1 MHTLAAGTLTP
12 TEITIFLLSLA
23 ILLGVARL
31 FGEIA
36 KRFGQPTV
44 LGEIIA
50 GVVLGATV
58 LGNFAP
64 DAYNWLFPQYLHDH
78 DSGNPIYYD
87 KIDEDGNAYTT
98 TAIDPQTGE
107 TITLTIP
114 DRYDEA
120 GEINKEGKVPSLVKV
135 GLESFF
141 VLAVCLLLL
150 VAGLEVD
157 LSIVTKQGK
166 AAVLVSVLGMVIPF
180 VVGFGVS
187 YALAVYAINTDD
199 AINLIGYNV
208 GVESPIPFA
217 LFLGIAMSITALP
230 VIAKILMDLNMF
242 RSDMGMLIMSS
253 AMVNDL
259 LGWIGFALVIAMIM
273 PEGQSAMSL
282 PFVITATLIFVGFML
297 TAGRWLADKSI
308 PWVQAHSS
316 WPGGILGFVFVL
328 ALLCAA
334 LTEWIGIHA
343 IFGAFL
349 AGIALGDSKHLT
361 GRTRETIE
369 QIVTYIFAPV
379 FFAGVALR
387 VDFWAD
393 FDIVIVLIVLVIAI
407 IGKVFGCYIGAKW
420 AGMNK
425 RESWAIGF
433 GMSARGAMEIILGQ
447 IALTFGLIE
456 KDLFVAIVIMAIVTS
471 VIAGPL
477 MQKALDRQQQK
488 KFADLLSNKAFVAKL
503 RAVTRKDAIRELAEA
518 AAPLTGL
525 DADLIDKAVW
535 QREQTM
541 STGVGNGVAVPHGRI
556 PGLSKPQLLV
566 GVSPAGI
573 DFDAGDGLAAE
584 IICMLLTPEDDQLA
598 QIEMLRAVAETFND
612 PAIRRSAVEAEGY
625 TQFRAAIAV
634 STAPAAH

>member
-1 MHTLAAGTLTP
+1 MVSMHMLAAGILTP
-12 TEITIFLLSLA
+12 YEITIFLLSLA
-23 ILLGVARL
+23 VLLGIARL

-36 KRFGQPTV
+36 KRYGQPTV
-44 LGEIIA
+44 LGEILA

-58 LGNFAP
+58 LGNLAP
-64 DAYNWLFPQYLHDH
+64 GAYDQLFPQYLNDH
-78 DSGNPIYYD
+78 QSGEPVFYD
-87 KIDEDGNAYTT
+87 KTDPETGEAYTRT
-98 TAIDPQTGE
+98 IKDPSTGE
-107 TITLTIP
+107 QTVVTIP
-114 DRYDEA
+114 DRNYDA
-120 GEINKEGKVPSLVKV
+120 EGNLTSEGRVPSLVKV
-135 GLESFF
+135 GLEAFF

-166 AAVLVSVLGMVIPF
+166 AAVLVSVLGMVFPF
-180 VVGFGVS
+180 VVGAGVA
-187 YALAVYAINTDD
+187 YLLAVNAD
-199 AINLIGYNV
+199 NLIGYNTES
-208 GVESPIPFA
+208 GSPIPFA

-242 RSDMGMLIMSS
+242 KSDMGMLIMSS

-259 LGWIGFALVIAMIM
+259 LGWIGFALVIAMIL
-273 PEGQSAMSL
+273 PEGESALSL
-282 PFVITATLIFVGFML
+282 QFVIPATLVFVGFML
-297 TAGRWLADKSI
+297 TGGRWLADKII

-349 AGIALGDSKHLT
+349 AGIAIGDSKHLVA
-361 GRTRETIE
+361 RTRETIE
-369 QIVTYIFAPV
+369 QIVTYIFAPI

-407 IGKVFGCYIGAKW
+407 IGKVIGCYVGAKL

-447 IALTFGLIE
+447 IALSFGLIE

-477 MQKALDRQQQK
+477 MQKALDRRQQK
-488 KFADLLSNKAFVAKL
+488 KFSDLLSSKAFIPRLK
-503 RAVTRKDAIRELAEA
+503 AVTRRDAINELAKVA
-518 AAPLTGL
+518 AKASDF
-525 DADLIDKAVW
+525 DAKSISAAVW
-535 QREQTM
+535 EREQTM
-541 STGVGNGVAVPHGRI
+541 STGIGNGIAVPHGRI
-556 PGLSKPQLLV
+556 AGLSKSHLIV
-566 GVSPAGI
+566 GVSPPGI
-573 DFDAGDGLAAE
+573 DFDAADGVAAE
-584 IICMLLTPEDDQLA
+584 IVCMLLTPIDDQLS
-598 QIEMLRAVAETFND
+598 QIEMLRAVAEAFSD
-612 PAIRRSAVEAEGY
+612 PLIRRSAVEADGY
-625 TQFRAAIAV
+625 TEFRAAIAV
-634 STAPAAH
+634 GSAPAH

>member
-1 MHTLAAGTLTP
+1 MHMLAAGILTP
-12 TEITIFLLSLA
+12 YEITIFLLSLA
-23 ILLGVARL
+23 VLLGIARL

-36 KRFGQPTV
+36 KRYGQPTV
-44 LGEIIA
+44 LGEILA

-58 LGNFAP
+58 LGNLAP
-64 DAYNWLFPQYLHDH
+64 GAYDQLFPQYLNDH
-78 DSGNPIYYD
+78 QSGEPVFYD
-87 KIDEDGNAYTT
+87 KTDPETGEAYTRT
-98 TAIDPQTGE
+98 IKDPSTGE
-107 TITLTIP
+107 QTVVTIP
-114 DRYDEA
+114 DRNYDA
-120 GEINKEGKVPSLVKV
+120 EGNLTSEGRVPSLVKV
-135 GLESFF
+135 GLEAFF

-166 AAVLVSVLGMVIPF
+166 AAVLVSVLGMVFPF
-180 VVGFGVS
+180 VVGAGVA
-187 YALAVYAINTDD
+187 YLLAVNAD
-199 AINLIGYNV
+199 NLIGYNTES
-208 GVESPIPFA
+208 GSPIPFA

-242 RSDMGMLIMSS
+242 KSDMGMLIMSS

-259 LGWIGFALVIAMIM
+259 LGWIGFALVIAMIL
-273 PEGQSAMSL
+273 PEGESALSL
-282 PFVITATLIFVGFML
+282 QFVIPATLVFVGFML
-297 TAGRWLADKSI
+297 TGGRWLADKII

-349 AGIALGDSKHLT
+349 AGIAIGDSKHLVA
-361 GRTRETIE
+361 RTRETIE
-369 QIVTYIFAPV
+369 QIVTYIFAPI

-407 IGKVFGCYIGAKW
+407 IGKVIGCYVGAKL

-447 IALTFGLIE
+447 IALSFGLIE

-477 MQKALDRQQQK
+477 MQKALDRRQQK
-488 KFADLLSNKAFVAKL
+488 KFSDLLSSKAFIPRLK
-503 RAVTRKDAIRELAEA
+503 AVTRRDAINELAKVA
-518 AAPLTGL
+518 AKASDF
-525 DADLIDKAVW
+525 DAESISSAVW
-535 QREQTM
+535 EREQTM
-541 STGVGNGVAVPHGRI
+541 STGIGNGIAVPHGRI
-556 PGLSKPQLLV
+556 AGLSKSHLIV
-566 GVSPAGI
+566 GVSPPGI
-573 DFDAGDGLAAE
+573 DFDAADGVAAE
-584 IICMLLTPEDDQLA
+584 IVCMLLTPIDDQLS
-598 QIEMLRAVAETFND
+598 QIEMLRAVAEAFSD
-612 PAIRRSAVEAEGY
+612 PLIRRSAVEADGY
-625 TQFRAAIAV
+625 TEFRAAIAV
-634 STAPAAH
+634 GSAPAH

>member
-1 MHTLAAGTLTP
+1 MHTLAAGILTP

-23 ILLGVARL
+23 VLLGVARL

-36 KRFGQPTV
+36 KRYGQPTV
-44 LGEIIA
+44 LGEILA

-64 DAYNWLFPQYLHDH
+64 QTYNWLFPEYLEDH
-78 DSGNPIYYD
+78 QSGNQIYYD
-87 KIDEDGNAYTT
+87 KVDEDGNAYETS
-98 TAIDPQTGE
+98 AVDPVTGE

-114 DRYDEA
+114 DKLDET
-120 GEINKEGKVPSLVKV
+120 GEVNKDGKVPSLVKV

-141 VLAVCLLLL
+141 VLSVCLLLL

-166 AAVLVSVLGMVIPF
+166 AAFLVSILGMVIPF
-180 VVGFGVS
+180 AVGFGVS
-187 YALAVYAINTDD
+187 YVLAIYADNW
-199 AINLIGYNV
+199 IGYNI
-208 GVESPIPFA
+208 ESDSPIPFA

-242 RSDMGMLIMSS
+242 KSDMGMLIMSS

-259 LGWIGFALVIAMIM
+259 LGWIGFALVIAMII
-273 PEGQSAMSL
+273 PEGESALSL
-282 PFVITATLIFVGFML
+282 QFVIPATLVFVGFML
-297 TAGRWLADKSI
+297 TAGRWLADKVI
-308 PWVQAHSS
+308 PIVQAYTS

-328 ALLCAA
+328 ALLCAS

-361 GRTRETIE
+361 SRTRETIE
-369 QIVTYIFAPV
+369 QIVTYIFAPI

-393 FDIVIVLIVLVIAI
+393 FDIAIVLIVLIIAI
-407 IGKVFGCYIGAKW
+407 IGKVFGCYLGAKL
-420 AGMNK
+420 AGLNK

-447 IALTFGLIE
+447 IALSFGLIE

-477 MQKALDRQQQK
+477 MQKALDRRQQK
-488 KFADLLSNKAFVAKL
+488 KFTDLLSSKAFVSRLK
-503 RAVTRKDAIRELAEA
+503 AVTRKDAIRELAEVA
-518 AAPLTGL
+518 ASVTGL
-525 DADLIDKAVW
+525 DADIINTTVW
-535 QREQTM
+535 KREQTM
-541 STGVGNGVAVPHGRI
+541 STGIGNGVAVPHGRI
-556 PGLSKPQLLV
+556 EGLAKPQLIV
-566 GVSPAGI
+566 GVSPPGI

-584 IICMLLTPEDDQLA
+584 IVCMLLTPAEDQLS
-598 QIEMLRAVAETFND
+598 QIEMLRAVAEAFND
-612 PAIRRSAVEAEGY
+612 PARRRSSVESEGY
-625 TQFRAAIAV
+625 TEFRAAISV
-634 STAPAAH
+634 GSAPAH

>member
-1 MHTLAAGTLTP
+1 MVSMHMLAAGILTP
-12 TEITIFLLSLA
+12 YEITIFLLSLA
-23 ILLGVARL
+23 VLLGIARL

-36 KRFGQPTV
+36 KRYGQPTV
-44 LGEIIA
+44 LGEILA

-58 LGNFAP
+58 LGNLAP
-64 DAYNWLFPQYLHDH
+64 GAYDQLFPQYLNDH
-78 DSGNPIYYD
+78 QSGEPVFYD
-87 KIDEDGNAYTT
+87 KTDPETGEAYTRT
-98 TAIDPQTGE
+98 IKDPSTGE
-107 TITLTIP
+107 QTVVTIP
-114 DRYDEA
+114 DRNYDA
-120 GEINKEGKVPSLVKV
+120 EGNLTSEGRVPSLVKV
-135 GLESFF
+135 GLEAFF

-166 AAVLVSVLGMVIPF
+166 AAVLVSVLGMVFPF
-180 VVGFGVS
+180 VVGAGVA
-187 YALAVYAINTDD
+187 YLLAVNAD
-199 AINLIGYNV
+199 NLIGYNTES
-208 GVESPIPFA
+208 GSPIPFA

-242 RSDMGMLIMSS
+242 KSDMGMLIMSS

-259 LGWIGFALVIAMIM
+259 LGWIGFALVIAMIL
-273 PEGQSAMSL
+273 PEGESALSL
-282 PFVITATLIFVGFML
+282 QFVIPATLVFVGFML
-297 TAGRWLADKSI
+297 TGGRWLADKII

-349 AGIALGDSKHLT
+349 AGIAIGDSKHLVA
-361 GRTRETIE
+361 RTRETIE
-369 QIVTYIFAPV
+369 QIVTYIFAPI

-407 IGKVFGCYIGAKW
+407 IGKVIGCYVGAKL

-447 IALTFGLIE
+447 IALSFGLIE

-477 MQKALDRQQQK
+477 MQKALDRRQQK
-488 KFADLLSNKAFVAKL
+488 KFSDLLSSKAFIPRLK
-503 RAVTRKDAIRELAEA
+503 AVTRRDAINELAKVA
-518 AAPLTGL
+518 AKASDF
-525 DADLIDKAVW
+525 DAESISSAVW
-535 QREQTM
+535 EREQTM
-541 STGVGNGVAVPHGRI
+541 STGIGNGIAVPHGRI
-556 PGLSKPQLLV
+556 AGLSKSHLIV
-566 GVSPAGI
+566 GVSPPGI
-573 DFDAGDGLAAE
+573 DFDAADGVAAE
-584 IICMLLTPEDDQLA
+584 IVCMLLTPIDDQLS
-598 QIEMLRAVAETFND
+598 QIEMLRAVAEAFSD
-612 PAIRRSAVEAEGY
+612 PLIRRSAVEADGY
-625 TQFRAAIAV
+625 TEFRAAIAV
-634 STAPAAH
+634 GSAPAH

>member
-1 MHTLAAGTLTP
+1 MTTLAAGILTP

-23 ILLGVARL
+23 VLLGVARL

-36 KRFGQPTV
+36 KKYGQPTV
-44 LGEIIA
+44 LGEILA

-64 DAYNWLFPQYLHDH
+64 QTYDWLFPEYLNDH
-78 DSGNPIYYD
+78 QSGEPVFYD
-87 KIDEDGNAYTT
+87 KTDPKTGEAYTQT
-98 TAIDPQTGE
+98 LTDPTTGE
-107 TITLTIP
+107 QTVVTIP
-114 DRYDEA
+114 DRNESED
-120 GEINKEGKVPSLVKV
+120 GKLMSKGRVPSLIKV

-141 VLAVCLLLL
+141 VLSVCLLLL

-166 AAVLVSVLGMVIPF
+166 AAVLVSVLGMVVPF
-180 VVGFGVS
+180 VVGAGVA
-187 YALAVYAINTDD
+187 YLLAVSATETSNW
-199 AINLIGYNV
+199 IGYNTDS
-208 GVESPIPFA
+208 GSPLPFA

-242 RSDMGMLIMSS
+242 KSDMGMLIMSS

-259 LGWIGFALVIAMIM
+259 LGWIGFALVIAMII
-273 PEGQSAMSL
+273 PEGESALSL
-282 PFVITATLIFVGFML
+282 QFVIPATLVFVGFML
-297 TAGRWLADKSI
+297 TAGRWLADKAI
-308 PWVQAHSS
+308 PLVQAHTS

-361 GRTRETIE
+361 ARTRETIE
-369 QIVTYIFAPV
+369 QIVTYIFAPI

-393 FDIVIVLIVLVIAI
+393 FDLGIVAIVLVIAI
-407 IGKVFGCYIGAKW
+407 IGKVIGCYVGAKLS
-420 AGMNK
+420 GLNK

-447 IALTFGLIE
+447 IALSFKLIE

-471 VIAGPL
+471 VIAGPM
-477 MQKALDRQQQK
+477 MQYALNRRQQK
-488 KFADLLSNKAFVAKL
+488 KFADLLSSKAFVAKL
-503 RAVTRKDAIRELAEA
+503 RAITRKDAIEELAQVA
-518 AAPLTGL
+518 STVTGL
-525 DADLIDKAVW
+525 QADMIRDAVW

-541 STGVGNGVAVPHGRI
+541 STGIGNGVAVPHGRI
-556 PGLSKPQLLV
+556 QGLAKPQLIV
-566 GVSPAGI
+566 GISPPGI
-573 DFDAGDGLAAE
+573 DFDASDGLAAE
-584 IICMLLTPEDDQLA
+584 VICMLLTPADDQLS
-598 QIEMLRAVAETFND
+598 QIEMLRAVAEAFND
-612 PAIRRSAVEAEGY
+612 PARRRAAVEADGY
-625 TQFRAAIAV
+625 TQFRAAISV
-634 STAPAAH
+634 GTAPAH

>member
-1 MHTLAAGTLTP
+1 MYMLAAGILTP
-12 TEITIFLLSLA
+12 YEITIFLLSLA
-23 ILLGVARL
+23 VLLGIARL

-36 KRFGQPTV
+36 KRYGQPTV
-44 LGEIIA
+44 LGEILA

-58 LGNFAP
+58 LGNLAP
-64 DAYNWLFPQYLHDH
+64 GAYDQLFPQYLNDH
-78 DSGNPIYYD
+78 QSGEPVFYD
-87 KIDEDGNAYTT
+87 KTDPETGEAYTRT
-98 TAIDPQTGE
+98 ITDPSTGE
-107 TITLTIP
+107 QTVVTIP
-114 DRYDEA
+114 DRNYDA
-120 GEINKEGKVPSLVKV
+120 EGKLTSEGRVPSLVKV
-135 GLESFF
+135 GLEAFF

-166 AAVLVSVLGMVIPF
+166 AAVLVSVLGMVFPF
-180 VVGFGVS
+180 VVGAGVA
-187 YALAVYAINTDD
+187 YLLAVNAD
-199 AINLIGYNV
+199 NLIGYNTES
-208 GVESPIPFA
+208 GSPIPFA

-242 RSDMGMLIMSS
+242 KSDMGMLIMSS

-259 LGWIGFALVIAMIM
+259 LGWIGFALVIAMIL
-273 PEGQSAMSL
+273 PEGESALSL
-282 PFVITATLIFVGFML
+282 QFVIPATLVFVGFML
-297 TAGRWLADKSI
+297 TGGRWLADKII

-349 AGIALGDSKHLT
+349 AGIAIGDSKHLVA
-361 GRTRETIE
+361 RTRETIE
-369 QIVTYIFAPV
+369 QIVTYIFAPI

-407 IGKVFGCYIGAKW
+407 IGKVIGCYVGAKL

-447 IALTFGLIE
+447 IALSFGLIE

-477 MQKALDRQQQK
+477 MQKALDRRQQK
-488 KFADLLSNKAFVAKL
+488 KFSDLLSSKAFIPRLK
-503 RAVTRKDAIRELAEA
+503 AVTRRDAINELAKVA
-518 AAPLTGL
+518 AKASDF
-525 DADLIDKAVW
+525 DAKSISAAVW
-535 QREQTM
+535 EREQTM
-541 STGVGNGVAVPHGRI
+541 STGIGNGIAVPHGRI
-556 PGLSKPQLLV
+556 AGLSKSHLIV
-566 GVSPAGI
+566 GVSPPGI
-573 DFDAGDGLAAE
+573 DFDAADGVAAE
-584 IICMLLTPEDDQLA
+584 IVCMLLTPIDDQLS
-598 QIEMLRAVAETFND
+598 QIEMLRAVAEAFSD
-612 PAIRRSAVEAEGY
+612 PLIRRSAVEADGY
-625 TQFRAAIAV
+625 TEFRAAIAV
-634 STAPAAH
+634 GSAPAH

>member
-1 MHTLAAGTLTP
+1 MHVLAAGILTP
-12 TEITIFLLSLA
+12 SEITLFLLSLA
-23 ILLGVARL
+23 VLLGVARL
-31 FGEIA
+31 LGEIA
-36 KRFGQPTV
+36 KKFGQPTV

-50 GVVLGATV
+50 GVLLGATV
-58 LGNFAP
+58 LGNVAP
-64 DAYNWLFPQYLHDH
+64 GAYDWLFPEYLNDH
-78 DSGNPIYYD
+78 QSGEPVFYD
-87 KIDEDGNAYTT
+87 KT
-98 TAIDPQTGE
+98 DPQTGE
-107 TITLTIP
+107 AYTQTITDPTTGQQTVVTIP
-114 DRYDEA
+114 DRNYDQD
-120 GEINKEGKVPSLVKV
+120 GKLMSDGRVPSLVKV
-135 GLESFF
+135 GLDAFF
-141 VLAVCLLLL
+141 VLAVCFLLL

-166 AAVLVSVLGMVIPF
+166 AAVLVSVLGMIVPF
-180 VVGFGVS
+180 VVGAGVA
-187 YALAVYAINTDD
+187 YVLAITATEKL
-199 AINLIGYNV
+199 NLIGYNIDA
-208 GVESPIPFA
+208 GSPIPFA

-242 RSDMGMLIMSS
+242 KSDMGMLIMSS

-273 PEGQSAMSL
+273 PEGESVMSV
-282 PFVITATLIFVGFML
+282 PFVISATLLFVGFML
-297 TAGRWLADKSI
+297 TGGRWLADRAI
-308 PWVQAHSS
+308 PLVQAHTS

-361 GRTRETIE
+361 ARTRETIE

-393 FDIVIVLIVLVIAI
+393 FDLRIVLIVLIIAI
-407 IGKVFGCYIGAKW
+407 IGKVIGCYIGAKF
-420 AGMNK
+420 AGMSK

-456 KDLFVAIVIMAIVTS
+456 KDLFVAIVIMAIATS

-477 MQKALDRQQQK
+477 MQKALDRRQQK
-488 KFADLLSNKAFVAKL
+488 KFADLLSSKAFVPRLKSI
-503 RAVTRKDAIRELAEA
+503 TRRDAIAELAQVA
-518 AAPLTGL
+518 ATVTGV
-525 DADLIDKAVW
+525 DAEVISKAVW

-541 STGVGNGVAVPHGRI
+541 STGIGHGLAVPHGRI
-556 PGLSKPQLLV
+556 PELTKPQLVV
-566 GVSPAGI
+566 GISPPGI
-573 DFDAGDGLAAE
+573 DFDAGDGVAAE
-584 IICMLLTPEDDQLA
+584 VICMLLTPAEDQIS
-598 QIEMLRAVAETFND
+598 QIEMLRAVAEAFND
-612 PAIRRSAVEAEGY
+612 PARHRAAVEAEGY
-625 TQFRAAIAV
+625 TQFRAAISVGA
-634 STAPAAH
+634 APAAH

>member
-1 MHTLAAGTLTP
+1 MHTLAAGILTP

-23 ILLGVARL
+23 VLLGVARL

-36 KRFGQPTV
+36 KKFGQPTV
-44 LGEIIA
+44 LGEILA
-50 GVVLGATV
+50 GVILGATV

-64 DAYNWLFPQYLHDH
+64 GVYDKLFPEYLADH
-78 DSGNPIYYD
+78 QSGNPIYYD
-87 KIDEDGNAYTT
+87 KIDPETGEAYTVE
-98 TAIDPQTGE
+98 AVDPETGE
-107 TITLTIP
+107 AVTLTIP
-114 DRYDEA
+114 DVPEKSDEKD
-120 GEINKEGKVPSLVKV
+120 EEGRQVPSLVKV

-141 VLAVCLLLL
+141 VLCVCLLLL

-166 AAVLVSVLGMVIPF
+166 AAVAVSVLGMVIPF
-180 VVGFGVS
+180 AIGFGV
-187 YALAVYAINTDD
+187 AFLLASHAADW
-199 AINLIGYNV
+199 IGYN
-208 GVESPIPFA
+208 EDSDKALPFA

-242 RSDMGMLIMSS
+242 KSDMGMLIMSS

-259 LGWIGFALVIAMIM
+259 LGWIGFALVIAMIL
-273 PEGQSAMSL
+273 PEGDSALSL
-282 PFVITATLIFVGFML
+282 QFVIPATLIFVGFML
-297 TAGRWLADKSI
+297 TGGRWLADKVI
-308 PWVQAHSS
+308 PLVQAHSS

-361 GRTRETIE
+361 ERTRETIE
-369 QIVTYIFAPV
+369 QIVTYIFAPI

-393 FDIVIVLIVLVIAI
+393 FDIVIVLIVLIIAI
-407 IGKVFGCYIGAKW
+407 IGKVVGCYLGAKI

-425 RESWAIGF
+425 RESLAIGF

-447 IALTFGLIE
+447 IALSFGLIE
-456 KDLFVAIVIMAIVTS
+456 QDLFVAIVIMAIATS

-477 MQKALDRQQQK
+477 MQKALDRRQQK
-488 KFADLLSNKAFVAKL
+488 RFADLLSSKAFVSRLK
-503 RAVTRKDAIRELAEA
+503 AVTRRDAIEELSQVA
-518 AAPLTGL
+518 ASVTGL
-525 DADLIDKAVW
+525 DADTINTAVW
-535 QREQTM
+535 EREQTM
-541 STGVGNGVAVPHGRI
+541 STGIGNGVAVPHGRI
-556 PGLSKPQLLV
+556 EGLTKPQLIV
-566 GVSPAGI
+566 GVSPPGI

-584 IICMLLTPEDDQLA
+584 IICMLLTPADDPLS
-598 QIEMLRAVAETFND
+598 QIEMLRAVAEVFND
-612 PAIRRSAVEAEGY
+612 PTRRRSAVEAEGY

-634 STAPAAH
+634 GSAPAH

>member
-1 MHTLAAGTLTP
+1 MPILAAGILTP
-12 TEITIFLLSLA
+12 SEITIFLLSLA
-23 ILLGVARL
+23 VLLGVARL

-44 LGEIIA
+44 LGEILA
-50 GVVLGATV
+50 GVVLGMTV
-58 LGNFAP
+58 LGNIAP
-64 DAYNWLFPQYLHDH
+64 QTYDWLFPEYLEDH
-78 DSGNPIYYD
+78 QSGNQIYYD
-87 KIDEDGNAYTT
+87 KVDEKGNAYET
-98 TAIDPQTGE
+98 TATDPITGE
-107 TITLTIP
+107 TIVVTIP
-114 DRYDEA
+114 DIPELNDA
-120 GEINKEGKVPSLVKV
+120 KKKEKVVPSLVKV
-135 GLESFF
+135 GLEAFF
-141 VLAVCLLLL
+141 VLSVCLLLL

-166 AAVLVSVLGMVIPF
+166 AAFLVSTLGMVIPF
-180 VVGFGVS
+180 AVGFGVS
-187 YALAVYAINTDD
+187 YLLAIQAP
-199 AINLIGYNV
+199 ALIGYNV
-208 GVESPIPFA
+208 DSDKAMPFA

-242 RSDMGMLIMSS
+242 KSDMGMLIMSS

-273 PEGQSAMSL
+273 PEDESVMSV
-282 PFVITATLIFVGFML
+282 PFVITATLVFVGFML
-297 TAGRWLADKSI
+297 TAGRWLADRTI
-308 PWVQAHSS
+308 PLVQAHSS

-361 GRTRETIE
+361 SRTRETIE
-369 QIVTYIFAPV
+369 QIVTYIFAPI

-393 FDIVIVLIVLVIAI
+393 FDLAIVLIVLVIAI
-407 IGKVFGCYIGAKW
+407 IGKVFGCYLGAKL

-477 MQKALDRQQQK
+477 MQKALDRRQQK
-488 KFADLLSNKAFVAKL
+488 KFTDLLSGKAFVPRLK
-503 RAVTRKDAIRELAEA
+503 AVTRRDAIAELSQVAETV
-518 AAPLTGL
+518 TGL
-525 DADLIDKAVW
+525 DADTINTAVW

-541 STGVGNGVAVPHGRI
+541 STGIGNGVAVPHGRI
-556 PGLSKPQLLV
+556 EGLAKPQLIV
-566 GVSPAGI
+566 GVSPPGI

-584 IICMLLTPEDDQLA
+584 IVCMLLTPAEDQLS
-598 QIEMLRAVAETFND
+598 QIEMLRAVAEAFSD
-612 PAIRRSAVEAEGY
+612 PARRRSSVEAEGY
-625 TQFRAAIAV
+625 TEFRAAISV
-634 STAPAAH
+634 GSAPAH

>member
-1 MHTLAAGTLTP
+1 MPTLAAGILTP
-12 TEITIFLLSLA
+12 AEITIFLLSLA

-36 KRFGQPTV
+36 KRYGQPTV
-44 LGEIIA
+44 LGEILA

-64 DAYNWLFPQYLHDH
+64 DAYNRLFPEYLADH
-78 DSGNPIYYD
+78 QSGNPIYYD
-87 KIDEDGNAYTT
+87 KIDPETKEAYTVEAT
-98 TAIDPQTGE
+98 DPATGE
-107 TITLTIP
+107 AITLTIP
-114 DRYDEA
+114 DKV
-120 GEINKEGKVPSLVKV
+120 GEDGKENKDGKVPSLVKV
-135 GLESFF
+135 GLEAFF
-141 VLAVCLLLL
+141 VLAVCFLLL

-166 AAVLVSVLGMVIPF
+166 AAVLVSVLGMVFPF
-180 VVGFGVS
+180 VVGAGVA
-187 YALAVYAINTDD
+187 YVLAITATEKL
-199 AINLIGYNV
+199 NLIGYNV
-208 GVESPIPFA
+208 GVGSPIPFA

-242 RSDMGMLIMSS
+242 KSDMGMLIMSS

-273 PEGQSAMSL
+273 PEGESVMSV
-282 PFVITATLIFVGFML
+282 PFVITATLLFVGFML
-297 TAGRWLADKSI
+297 TAGRWLMDKTI
-308 PWVQAHSS
+308 PLVQAHSS

-369 QIVTYIFAPV
+369 QIVTYIFAPI

-393 FDIVIVLIVLVIAI
+393 FDIVIVLIVLIIAI
-407 IGKVFGCYIGAKW
+407 IGKVLGCYIGAKW
-420 AGMNK
+420 AGMSK

-433 GMSARGAMEIILGQ
+433 GMSARGAMEIILAQ
-447 IALTFGLIE
+447 IALNFKLIE
-456 KDLFVAIVIMAIVTS
+456 KDLFVAIVIMAIATS

-477 MQKALDRQQQK
+477 MQKALDRRQQK
-488 KFADLLSNKAFVAKL
+488 KFADLLSGKAFVSRLK
-503 RAVTRKDAIRELAEA
+503 AVTRKDAIEELSKVA
-518 AAPLTGL
+518 ASVTGM
-525 DADLIDKAVW
+525 DADTISNAVW
-535 QREQTM
+535 EREQTM
-541 STGVGNGVAVPHGRI
+541 STGIGHGLAVPHGRI
-556 PGLSKPQLLV
+556 EGLAKPQLIV
-566 GVSPAGI
+566 GVSPPGI
-573 DFDAGDGLAAE
+573 DFDAGDGVAAE
-584 IICMLLTPEDDQLA
+584 IICMLLTPADDQLS
-598 QIEMLRAVAETFND
+598 QIEMLRAVAEAFSD
-612 PAIRRSAVEAEGY
+612 PARHRAAVEAEGY
-625 TQFRAAIAV
+625 TEFRAAISV
-634 STAPAAH
+634 GSVPAH

>member
-1 MHTLAAGTLTP
+1 MHTLAAGILTP
-12 TEITIFLLSLA
+12 SEITAFLLALA
-23 ILLGVARL
+23 VLLGVARL
-31 FGEIA
+31 LGELA
-36 KRFGQPTV
+36 KKFGQPTV
-44 LGEIIA
+44 LGEILA
-50 GVVLGATV
+50 GVLLGATV

-64 DAYNWLFPQYLHDH
+64 AAYEQLFPEYLNDH
-78 DSGNPIYYD
+78 QSGEPVFYD
-87 KIDEDGNAYTT
+87 KTDPETDEAYTQT
-98 TAIDPQTGE
+98 VTDPSTGE
-107 TITLTIP
+107 QITVTIP
-114 DRYDEA
+114 DRNHDDA
-120 GEINKEGKVPSLVKV
+120 GKLTSDGRVPSLVKV

-166 AAVLVSVLGMVIPF
+166 AAVAVSVMGMVVPF
-180 VVGFGVS
+180 AIGFGVA
-187 YALAVYAINTDD
+187 YLLAKGAP
-199 AINLIGYNV
+199 ALIGYNV
-208 GVESPIPFA
+208 ESDKALPFA

-242 RSDMGMLIMSS
+242 KSDMGMLIMSS

-259 LGWIGFALVIAMIM
+259 LGWIGFALVIAMIL
-273 PEGQSAMSL
+273 PEGESALSL
-282 PFVITATLIFVGFML
+282 QFVIPATLIFVGFML
-297 TAGRWLADKSI
+297 TAGRWLADKAI
-308 PWVQAHSS
+308 PLVQAHSS
-316 WPGGILGFVFVL
+316 WPGGILGFVFVT

-369 QIVTYIFAPV
+369 QIVTYIFAPI

-407 IGKVFGCYIGAKW
+407 IGKVIGCYVGAKF
-420 AGMNK
+420 AGMSK

-447 IALTFGLIE
+447 IALSFGLIE
-456 KDLFVAIVIMAIVTS
+456 KDLFVAIVIMAIATS

-477 MQKALDRQQQK
+477 MQKALDRRQQK
-488 KFADLLSNKAFVAKL
+488 KFADLLSGKAFVPRLKAGTR
-503 RAVTRKDAIRELAEA
+503 RAAIRELAEA
-518 AAPLTGL
+518 AADATGF
-525 DADLIDKAVW
+525 DAADIDQAVW
-535 QREQTM
+535 EREQTQ

-556 PGLSKPQLLV
+556 EGLSKPQMVV
-566 GVSPAGI
+566 GVSPPGI
-573 DFDAGDGLAAE
+573 DFDAADGVAAE
-584 IICMLLTPEDDQLA
+584 IVCMLLTPADDPLM
-598 QIEMLRAVAETFND
+598 QIEMLRAVAEAFTD
-612 PAIRRSAVEAEGY
+612 PARRRAAVEAEGY

-634 STAPAAH
+634 GSTAAH

>member
-1 MHTLAAGTLTP
+1 MPTLAAGILTP
-12 TEITIFLLSLA
+12 SEITIFLLSLA
-23 ILLGVARL
+23 VLLGVARL

-36 KRFGQPTV
+36 KKFGQPTV

-64 DAYNWLFPQYLHDH
+64 DTYSWLFPEEFKDH
-78 DSGNPIYYD
+78 QSDTPVYYD
-87 KIDEDGNAYTT
+87 KINPETNERYTQT
-98 TAIDPQTGE
+98 VTDPSTGE
-107 TITLTIP
+107 QIEVGIP
-114 DRYDEA
+114 DKDT
-120 GEINKEGKVPSLVKV
+120 KDGKVPSFVKV

-141 VLAVCLLLL
+141 VLSVCFLLL

-157 LSIVTKQGK
+157 LSIVTKQGN
-166 AAVLVSVLGMVIPF
+166 AALLVSTLGMIIPF
-180 VVGFGVS
+180 AVGFGIA
-187 YALAVYAINTDD
+187 YLLAVQAPT
-199 AINLIGYNV
+199 LIGYNV
-208 GVESPIPFA
+208 DSDKALPFA

-242 RSDMGMLIMSS
+242 KSDMGMLIMSS

-259 LGWIGFALVIAMIM
+259 LGWIGFALVLAMIM
-273 PEGQSAMSL
+273 PEGESALSL
-282 PFVITATLIFVGFML
+282 EFVIPATLIFVGFML
-297 TAGRWLADKSI
+297 TAGRWMADRAI
-308 PWVQAHSS
+308 PLVQAHTS

-361 GRTRETIE
+361 ERTRETIE
-369 QIVTYIFAPV
+369 QIVTYIFAPI

-393 FDIVIVLIVLVIAI
+393 FDLAIVMIVLVIAI
-407 IGKVFGCYIGAKW
+407 IGKVFGCYLGAKL
-420 AGMNK
+420 AGMSK

-456 KDLFVAIVIMAIVTS
+456 KDLFVAIVVMAIVTS

-477 MQKALDRQQQK
+477 MQKALDRRQQK
-488 KFADLLSNKAFVAKL
+488 KFTDLLSGKAFVPRLK
-503 RAVTRKDAIRELAEA
+503 AVTRRDAIAELSQVA
-518 AAPLTGL
+518 ATVTGL
-525 DADLIDKAVW
+525 DADILNTAVW

-541 STGVGNGVAVPHGRI
+541 STGIGNGLAVPHGRI
-556 PGLSKPQLLV
+556 EGLAKPQLV
-566 GVSPAGI
+566 AGVSPPGI
-573 DFDAGDGLAAE
+573 DFDAGDGIAAE
-584 IICMLLTPEDDQLA
+584 IICMLLTPADDQLS
-598 QIEMLRAVAETFND
+598 QIEMLRAVAEAFSD
-612 PAIRRSAVEAEGY
+612 PARHRAAVEADGY
-625 TQFRAAIAV
+625 TEFRAAISV
-634 STAPAAH
+634 GSAPAH

>member
-1 MHTLAAGTLTP
+1 MVSMHMLAAGILTP
-12 TEITIFLLSLA
+12 YEITIFLLSLA
-23 ILLGVARL
+23 VLLGIARL

-36 KRFGQPTV
+36 KRYGQPTV
-44 LGEIIA
+44 LGEILA

-58 LGNFAP
+58 LGNLAP
-64 DAYNWLFPQYLHDH
+64 GAYDQLFPQYLNDH
-78 DSGNPIYYD
+78 QSGEPVFYD
-87 KIDEDGNAYTT
+87 KTDPETGEAYTRT
-98 TAIDPQTGE
+98 ITDPSTGE
-107 TITLTIP
+107 QTVVTIP
-114 DRYDEA
+114 DRNYDA
-120 GEINKEGKVPSLVKV
+120 EGKLTSEGRVPSLVKV
-135 GLESFF
+135 GLEAFF

-166 AAVLVSVLGMVIPF
+166 AAVLVSVLGMVFPF
-180 VVGFGVS
+180 VVGAGVA
-187 YALAVYAINTDD
+187 YLLAVNAD
-199 AINLIGYNV
+199 NLIGYNTES
-208 GVESPIPFA
+208 GSPIPFA

-242 RSDMGMLIMSS
+242 KSDMGMLIMSS

-259 LGWIGFALVIAMIM
+259 LGWIGFALVIAMIL
-273 PEGQSAMSL
+273 PEGESALSL
-282 PFVITATLIFVGFML
+282 QFVIPATLVFVGFML
-297 TAGRWLADKSI
+297 TGGRWLADKII

-349 AGIALGDSKHLT
+349 AGIAIGDSKHLVA
-361 GRTRETIE
+361 RTRETIE
-369 QIVTYIFAPV
+369 QIVTYIFAPI

-407 IGKVFGCYIGAKW
+407 IGKVIGCYVGAKL

-447 IALTFGLIE
+447 IALSFGLIE

-477 MQKALDRQQQK
+477 MQKALDRRQQK
-488 KFADLLSNKAFVAKL
+488 KFSDLLSSKAFIPRLK
-503 RAVTRKDAIRELAEA
+503 AVTRRDAINELAKVA
-518 AAPLTGL
+518 AKASDF
-525 DADLIDKAVW
+525 DAESISSAVW
-535 QREQTM
+535 EREQTM
-541 STGVGNGVAVPHGRI
+541 STGIGNGIAVPHGRI
-556 PGLSKPQLLV
+556 AGLSKSHLIV
-566 GVSPAGI
+566 GVSPPGI
-573 DFDAGDGLAAE
+573 DFDAADGVAAE
-584 IICMLLTPEDDQLA
+584 IVCMLLTPIDDQLS
-598 QIEMLRAVAETFND
+598 QIEMLRAVAEAFSD
-612 PAIRRSAVEAEGY
+612 PLIRRSAVEADGY
-625 TQFRAAIAV
+625 TEFRAAIAV
-634 STAPAAH
+634 GSAPAH